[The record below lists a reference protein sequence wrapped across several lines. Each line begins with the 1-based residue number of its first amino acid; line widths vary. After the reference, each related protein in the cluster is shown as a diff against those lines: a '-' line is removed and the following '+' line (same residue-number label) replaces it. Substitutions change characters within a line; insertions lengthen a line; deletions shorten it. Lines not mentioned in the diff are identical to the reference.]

1 MAFTEVTSDKG
12 IIYAIRES
20 GELLWFRE
28 ELRNGTN
35 GAIGV
40 TH

>member
-1 MAFTEVTSDKG
+1 MAFTEMTSDKG

-20 GELLWFRE
+20 GEPLWSCD

-35 GAIGV
+35 GAAGV